1 MAYQKNWSTN
11 RTTFDNT
18 NTAHTKTLYK
28 TAHKQK
34 PWPFNVKQAGSSKIY
49 ICFLSFIYYAC
60 LMEKY
65 HGQRLPFWMK
75 EKYKTNTQVTLKT
88 RFETTRQK
96 THTKDRI
103 YLKKTLYW
111 TSKIKGKE
119 NKGKRIRL
127 VFFFQREYIYWKSS
141 QQIQIHAAS
150 HLQI

>member
-1 MAYQKNWSTN
+1 
-11 RTTFDNT
+11 
-18 NTAHTKTLYK
+18 
-28 TAHKQK
+28 
-34 PWPFNVKQAGSSKIY
+34 
-49 ICFLSFIYYAC
+49 
-60 LMEKY
+60 MEKY

-127 VFFFQREYIYWKSS
+127 VFFFKENIYTEKVHSKFKSTLLLTFKYRDLS
-141 QQIQIHAAS
+141 LVKIEKTKKYNEIIHKKQTIPTSLGCHFVLRMRHPEWRWFSVSIAMS
-150 HLQI
+150 IN